1 MLRVNINMTIEY
13 MTKWVIAAFAL
24 LKIFKDD
31 LKSKSCIWVLPL
43 SSPEKG
49 GGPKVGWTLDQKES
63 IKSALFIGYVIMQV
77 CFKKNPLV
85 QKLRNIQ
92 LREVIMRK
100 NVSFLWTSAR
110 RCERVTSS
118 GIEIRDIL
126 CDGLPKVPGGRLGD
140 MLGTKKV
147 FGLAM

>member
-1 MLRVNINMTIEY
+1 
-13 MTKWVIAAFAL
+13 
-24 LKIFKDD
+24 
-31 LKSKSCIWVLPL
+31 
-43 SSPEKG
+43 
-49 GGPKVGWTLDQKES
+49 
-63 IKSALFIGYVIMQV
+63 
-77 CFKKNPLV
+77 
-85 QKLRNIQ
+85 
-92 LREVIMRK
+92 MRK